1 MAYDIKLS
9 IKACETEFGV
19 IANTPDYA
27 RILSMSGDDDKVKS
41 ILNKWNYFLS
51 RQNELDQIRQRIEE
65 QHITYRNEINY
76 LYFCI

>member
-9 IKACETEFGV
+9 IKDFETEFGV
-19 IANTPDYA
+19 IANAPEYA
-27 RILSMSGDDDKVKS
+27 RILSMSGDDGKVKS

-51 RQNELDQIRQRIEE
+51 RQNKLDQIRQRIEE
-65 QHITYRNEINY
+65 QHITFRNEINY